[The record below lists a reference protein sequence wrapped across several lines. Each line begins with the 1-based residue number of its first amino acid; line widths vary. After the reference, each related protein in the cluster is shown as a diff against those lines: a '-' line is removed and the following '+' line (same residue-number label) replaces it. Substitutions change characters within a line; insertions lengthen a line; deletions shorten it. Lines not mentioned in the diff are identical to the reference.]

1 MRAERLRRGLFVTG
15 TDTGV
20 GKTLITAALAL
31 ILRDRGIRVGVM
43 KPVETGVANP
53 EGLGDDAALLVSVA
67 DCTAEAGLVSPYRFP
82 LPAAPDLAAKNAGA
96 AIHPAQI
103 LDAEAQL
110 AGEHDFMLLEGAGGL
125 MVPLRGGYLIAD
137 LARDLGYPLLVVS
150 RPTLGTINH
159 TLLTVH
165 AARTMDL
172 EVAGVVVN
180 RMPAQPTPS
189 EDAAPHALASL
200 ASADLLA
207 VLPEVAGEPRDK
219 AARLAEVLSASPTFG
234 WLLSALGFEPA
245 R

>member
-1 MRAERLRRGLFVTG
+1 MPAELARKGLFITG

-20 GKTLITAALAL
+20 GKTLVTAALAM
-31 ILRDRGIRVGVM
+31 ILGDRGVKTGVM
-43 KPVETGVANP
+43 KPVETGVTHP
-53 EGLGDDAALLVSVA
+53 EGLGDDAALLVA
-67 DCTAEAGLVSPYRFP
+67 AAGTQQDAELVSPYRFP
-82 LPAAPDLAAKNAGA
+82 LPASPDLAAQKAGA

-103 LDAEAQL
+103 LDAEKQL
-110 AGEHDFMLLEGAGGL
+110 AGRHDFMLIEGAGGL

-150 RPTLGTINH
+150 CPSLGTINH

-172 EVAGVVVN
+172 EVAGIVVN
-180 RMPAQPTPS
+180 RMPAQPSPS

-200 ASADLLA
+200 ASTDLLA
-207 VLPEVAGEPRDK
+207 VLPEVSGEPAKK
-219 AARLAEVLSASPTFG
+219 AALLAEALTASPTFG
-234 WLLSALGFEPA
+234 WLLSAMGCEPT